1 MKIEMNLFWATRRL
15 TQSREDHLT
24 EFFASALNI
33 SPIFRKR
40 YLELTLSR
48 FARKHRWTVPCIESI
63 STQVKFEG
71 TTCCPDMIL
80 RLSDGKTIAC
90 EHKLDA
96 LETLGPQQ
104 DERTQLDRYLDLPID
119 GLIYVRGS
127 WKVLSSEVLEH
138 PKYVHPLQGEHFL
151 WRDFYPLF
159 TDENVVMDW
168 LRDGFERLGF
178 TPPHPSVGEMSG
190 PDDQENHRNRKNFA
204 KLWGKTRSFAHR
216 LGWSVNPGSIV
227 ELYLSQNPSSCA
239 ESIFI
244 SPTKFD
250 RFLVRVTPRKA
261 SDHLLQPRL
270 QQAMDSLMPRTE
282 IIEREVARKGGKKKV
297 IDITSSLREILG
309 DGILSTDEI
318 EDRLLEFA
326 EPILLSIQKQE
337 PVARQSRSEQ
347 KDK

>member
-33 SPIFRKR
+33 SPIFRER
-40 YLELTLSR
+40 YSELTLSR
-48 FARKHRWTVPCIESI
+48 FAGTVPCIESI
-63 STQVKFEG
+63 STQVRFEG

-96 LETLGPQQ
+96 FETLGPQQ
-104 DERTQLDRYLDLPID
+104 DERTQLDRYLDLPVD

-127 WKVLSSEVLEH
+127 WKPPSSEVLQH
-138 PKYVHPLQGEHFL
+138 PKYVHPPQGEHFL

-190 PDDQENHRNRKNFA
+190 PDDQENRRNRKNFA

-216 LGWSVNPGSIV
+216 LGWSVNPGAIV
-227 ELYLSQNPSSCA
+227 ELYLSQNPSSRA
-239 ESIFI
+239 ESLFI

-261 SDHLLQPRL
+261 SDHLLQRL
-270 QQAMDSLMPRTE
+270 QQATDSLMPRTE
-282 IIEREVARKGGKKKV
+282 ITEREVKRKGGKERV

-309 DGILSTDEI
+309 NRTLTADEI

-326 EPILLSIQKQE
+326 EPILLSIQK
-337 PVARQSRSEQ
+337 
-347 KDK
+347 